1 MDGIKL
7 KKGGIMDTHY
17 LDLRIGIDSID
28 LVKEGNIEGA
38 KVALGVSEDANVLS
52 EFCNML
58 AEKIGASISKFS
70 NVSIVNGNITLAQ
83 QQDPVETLVPK
94 QPQYDELSTPEPEP
108 KTVFG
113 DGDVDMDEE
122 IPLIPDSQGGEES
135 YIDEATGKLLV
146 KSFDTVFDVRNQGGN
161 IIKFIV
167 KNDIYNTSIL
177 ERELNL
183 AHDEVE
189 INESIEEDYIVQ
201 YTDVEGN
208 NQIIGGNIIG

>member
-1 MDGIKL
+1 
-7 KKGGIMDTHY
+7 MDTHY
-17 LDLRIGIDSID
+17 LDLRIGIDSIE

-38 KVALGVSEDANVLS
+38 KVALGVSEDTKVLS

-70 NVSIVNGNITLAQ
+70 NVSIVNGNLTLAQ
-83 QQDPVETLVPK
+83 QPEPVETPT
-94 QPQYDELSTPEPEP
+94 QSYAEDIIEPQYDEPLTSDHETEFV
-108 KTVFG
+108 T
-113 DGDVDMDEE
+113 MDEE
-122 IPLIPDSQGGEES
+122 IPQIPDSQGGEEA
-135 YIDEATGKLLV
+135 YIDETTGKLLV
-146 KSFDTVFDVRNQGGN
+146 KAFDTVFDVRNQGGN

-167 KNDIYNTSIL
+167 KNDNYNTSIL

-208 NQIIGGNIIG
+208 NQIIGGKIIG

>member
-1 MDGIKL
+1 
-7 KKGGIMDTHY
+7 MDTHY

-94 QPQYDELSTPEPEP
+94 QPQYDELSTPTPEPEP

>member
-1 MDGIKL
+1 
-7 KKGGIMDTHY
+7 MDTHY

-52 EFCNML
+52 EFCNIL

-70 NVSIVNGNITLAQ
+70 NVSIVSGNITLAQ
-83 QQDPVETLVPK
+83 QQEPVEAPTPSYSEDTYK
-94 QPQYDELSTPEPEP
+94 QPQYDELSTLEPEPE
-108 KTVFG
+108 TEF
-113 DGDVDMDEE
+113 VDMDEE
-122 IPLIPDSQGGEES
+122 IPLIPVSQGGEES

>member
-1 MDGIKL
+1 
-7 KKGGIMDTHY
+7 MDTHY
-17 LDLRIGIDSID
+17 LDLRIGIDSIE

-38 KVALGVSEDANVLS
+38 KVALGVSEDTKVLS

-70 NVSIVNGNITLAQ
+70 NVSIVNGNLTLTQ
-83 QQDPVETLVPK
+83 QPEPDTPTPSYAEDIIE
-94 QPQYDELSTPEPEP
+94 PQYDEHSTSDHETEFV
-108 KTVFG
+108 T
-113 DGDVDMDEE
+113 MDEE
-122 IPLIPDSQGGEES
+122 IPQIPDSQGGEEA
-135 YIDEATGKLLV
+135 YIDETTGKLLV
-146 KSFDTVFDVRNQGGN
+146 KAFDTVFDVRNQGGN

>member
-1 MDGIKL
+1 
-7 KKGGIMDTHY
+7 MDTHY
-17 LDLRIGIDSID
+17 LDLRIGIDSIE

-38 KVALGVSEDANVLS
+38 KVALGVSEDTKVLS

-70 NVSIVNGNITLAQ
+70 NVSIVSGNITLAQ
-83 QQDPVETLVPK
+83 QQEPVEAPTPSYSEDTYK
-94 QPQYDELSTPEPEP
+94 QPQYDELSTLEPEPEP
-108 KTVFG
+108 ETEF
-113 DGDVDMDEE
+113 VDMDEE

>member
-1 MDGIKL
+1 
-7 KKGGIMDTHY
+7 MDTHY

-28 LVKEGNIEGA
+28 LVKEGNIDGA

-70 NVSIVNGNITLAQ
+70 NVSIVSGNITLAQ
-83 QQDPVETLVPK
+83 QQEPVETQPPSYSEDTYK
-94 QPQYDELSTPEPEP
+94 QQYDELPTLEPEPE
-108 KTVFG
+108 TEF
-113 DGDVDMDEE
+113 VDMDEE

>member
-1 MDGIKL
+1 
-7 KKGGIMDTHY
+7 MDTHY

-83 QQDPVETLVPK
+83 QQEPVETLVPK

-113 DGDVDMDEE
+113 DVDVDMDEE
-122 IPLIPDSQGGEES
+122 IPLIPDSQGGEEP

>member
-1 MDGIKL
+1 
-7 KKGGIMDTHY
+7 
-17 LDLRIGIDSID
+17 
-28 LVKEGNIEGA
+28 
-38 KVALGVSEDANVLS
+38 
-52 EFCNML
+52 
-58 AEKIGASISKFS
+58 
-70 NVSIVNGNITLAQ
+70 
-83 QQDPVETLVPK
+83 
-94 QPQYDELSTPEPEP
+94 
-108 KTVFG
+108 
-113 DGDVDMDEE
+113 MDEE
-122 IPLIPDSQGGEES
+122 VPLIPDSQGGEES

>member
-1 MDGIKL
+1 
-7 KKGGIMDTHY
+7 MDTHY

-70 NVSIVNGNITLAQ
+70 NVSIVSGNITLAQ
-83 QQDPVETLVPK
+83 QQEPVEAPTPSYSEDTYK
-94 QPQYDELSTPEPEP
+94 QLQYDELSTLEPEPE
-108 KTVFG
+108 TEF
-113 DGDVDMDEE
+113 VDMDEE

>member
-1 MDGIKL
+1 
-7 KKGGIMDTHY
+7 MDTHY

-70 NVSIVNGNITLAQ
+70 NVSIVSGNITLAQ
-83 QQDPVETLVPK
+83 QQEPVETQPPSYSEDTYK
-94 QPQYDELSTPEPEP
+94 QPQYDELSTLEPEPEP
-108 KTVFG
+108 ETEF
-113 DGDVDMDEE
+113 VDMDEE
-122 IPLIPDSQGGEES
+122 IHLIPVSQGGEES

-208 NQIIGGNIIG
+208 NQIIGGKIIG

>member
-1 MDGIKL
+1 
-7 KKGGIMDTHY
+7 MDTHY

-70 NVSIVNGNITLAQ
+70 NVSIVSGNITLAQ
-83 QQDPVETLVPK
+83 QQEPVETQTPSYSEDTYK
-94 QPQYDELSTPEPEP
+94 QPQYDELPTLEPEPEP
-108 KTVFG
+108 ETEF
-113 DGDVDMDEE
+113 VDMDEE

>member
-1 MDGIKL
+1 
-7 KKGGIMDTHY
+7 MDTHY

-83 QQDPVETLVPK
+83 QQEPVETQTPSYSEDTYK
-94 QPQYDELSTPEPEP
+94 QPQYDELPTLEPEPEP
-108 KTVFG
+108 EF
-113 DGDVDMDEE
+113 VDMDEE

-208 NQIIGGNIIG
+208 NQIIGGKIIG

>member
-1 MDGIKL
+1 
-7 KKGGIMDTHY
+7 MDTHY

-70 NVSIVNGNITLAQ
+70 NVSIVSGNITLAQ
-83 QQDPVETLVPK
+83 QQEPVEAPTPSYSEDTYK
-94 QPQYDELSTPEPEP
+94 QPQYDELSTLEPEPE
-108 KTVFG
+108 TEF
-113 DGDVDMDEE
+113 VDMDEE

-183 AHDEVE
+183 THDEVE

>member
-1 MDGIKL
+1 
-7 KKGGIMDTHY
+7 MDTHY

-70 NVSIVNGNITLAQ
+70 NVSIVSGNITLAQ
-83 QQDPVETLVPK
+83 QQEPVETQPPSYSEDTYK
-94 QPQYDELSTPEPEP
+94 QQYDELPTLEPEPE
-108 KTVFG
+108 TEF
-113 DGDVDMDEE
+113 VDMDEE

-183 AHDEVE
+183 THDEVE

>member
-1 MDGIKL
+1 
-7 KKGGIMDTHY
+7 MDTHY

-28 LVKEGNIEGA
+28 LIKEGNIEGA

-83 QQDPVETLVPK
+83 QQEPVEAPTPSYSEDAYK
-94 QPQYDELSTPEPEP
+94 QPQYDELLTLEPEQE
-108 KTVFG
+108 TEF
-113 DGDVDMDEE
+113 VDMDKE

-183 AHDEVE
+183 THDEVE

>member
-1 MDGIKL
+1 
-7 KKGGIMDTHY
+7 MDTHY

-70 NVSIVNGNITLAQ
+70 NVSIVSGNITLAQ
-83 QQDPVETLVPK
+83 QQEPVEAPTPSYSEDTYK
-94 QPQYDELSTPEPEP
+94 QPQYDELSTLEPEPEP
-108 KTVFG
+108 ETEF
-113 DGDVDMDEE
+113 VDMDEE
-122 IPLIPDSQGGEES
+122 IPLITDSQGGEES

>member
-1 MDGIKL
+1 
-7 KKGGIMDTHY
+7 MDTHY

-28 LVKEGNIEGA
+28 LVKEGNIDGA

-83 QQDPVETLVPK
+83 QQEPVETQTPSYSEDTYK
-94 QPQYDELSTPEPEP
+94 QPQYDELPTLEPEPEF
-108 KTVFG
+108 V
-113 DGDVDMDEE
+113 DVDEE
-122 IPLIPDSQGGEES
+122 VPLIPDSQGGEES

-208 NQIIGGNIIG
+208 NQIIGGKIIG

>member
-1 MDGIKL
+1 
-7 KKGGIMDTHY
+7 MDTHY

-70 NVSIVNGNITLAQ
+70 NVSIVSGNITLAQ
-83 QQDPVETLVPK
+83 QQEPVETQPHSYSEDTYK
-94 QPQYDELSTPEPEP
+94 QPQYDELPTLEPKPKPEPE
-108 KTVFG
+108 TEFA
-113 DGDVDMDEE
+113 DMDEE
-122 IPLIPDSQGGEES
+122 ITLIPDSQGGEES

>member
-1 MDGIKL
+1 
-7 KKGGIMDTHY
+7 MDTHY

-70 NVSIVNGNITLAQ
+70 NVSIVSGNITLAQ
-83 QQDPVETLVPK
+83 QQEPVEAPTPSYSEDTYK
-94 QPQYDELSTPEPEP
+94 QPQYDELSTLEPEPE
-108 KTVFG
+108 TEF
-113 DGDVDMDEE
+113 VDMDEE

-183 AHDEVE
+183 THDEVE

-208 NQIIGGNIIG
+208 NQIIGGNIID

>member
-1 MDGIKL
+1 
-7 KKGGIMDTHY
+7 MDTHY

-83 QQDPVETLVPK
+83 QQEPVETPTPSYAEDIIEPK
-94 QPQYDELSTPEPEP
+94 YDESLTPDLETE
-108 KTVFG
+108 F
-113 DGDVDMDEE
+113 VDMNEE
-122 IPLIPDSQGGEES
+122 IPQIHDSQGGEEG
-135 YIDEATGKLLV
+135 YIDETTGKLLV
-146 KSFDTVFDVRNQGGN
+146 KAFDTVFDVRNQGGN

-167 KNDIYNTSIL
+167 KNDNYNTSIL

-208 NQIIGGNIIG
+208 NQIIGGKIIG

>member
-1 MDGIKL
+1 
-7 KKGGIMDTHY
+7 MDTHY

-28 LVKEGNIEGA
+28 LVKEGNIDGA

-70 NVSIVNGNITLAQ
+70 NVSIVSGNITLAQ
-83 QQDPVETLVPK
+83 QQEPVEAPTPSYSEDTYK
-94 QPQYDELSTPEPEP
+94 QHQYDELSTLEPEHE
-108 KTVFG
+108 TEF
-113 DGDVDMDEE
+113 VDMDEE

-167 KNDIYNTSIL
+167 KNDNYNTSIL

>member
-1 MDGIKL
+1 
-7 KKGGIMDTHY
+7 MDTHY

-28 LVKEGNIEGA
+28 LIKEGNIEGA

-83 QQDPVETLVPK
+83 QQEPVETQTPSYSEDTYK
-94 QPQYDELSTPEPEP
+94 QPQYDELPTLEPESE
-108 KTVFG
+108 TEF
-113 DGDVDMDEE
+113 VDMDEE
-122 IPLIPDSQGGEES
+122 VPPIPDSQGGEES

-183 AHDEVE
+183 THDEVE

>member
-1 MDGIKL
+1 
-7 KKGGIMDTHY
+7 MDTHY

-70 NVSIVNGNITLAQ
+70 NVSIVSGNITLAQ
-83 QQDPVETLVPK
+83 QQEPVEAPTPSYSEDTHK
-94 QPQYDELSTPEPEP
+94 QPQYDEPSTLEPEPEP
-108 KTVFG
+108 ETEF
-113 DGDVDMDEE
+113 VDMEE

>member
-1 MDGIKL
+1 
-7 KKGGIMDTHY
+7 MDTHY
-17 LDLRIGIDSID
+17 LDLRIGIDSIE

-38 KVALGVSEDANVLS
+38 KVALGVSEDTKVLS

-83 QQDPVETLVPK
+83 QQDPVETQPPSYSEDTYK
-94 QPQYDELSTPEPEP
+94 QPQYDELPTLEPEPE
-108 KTVFG
+108 TEFVA
-113 DGDVDMDEE
+113 MEEE
-122 IPLIPDSQGGEES
+122 IPQIHDSQGGEDA
-135 YIDEATGKLLV
+135 YIDETTGKLLV
-146 KSFDTVFDVRNQGGN
+146 KAFDTVFDVRNQGGN

>member
-1 MDGIKL
+1 
-7 KKGGIMDTHY
+7 MDTHY
-17 LDLRIGIDSID
+17 LDLRIGIDSIE

-38 KVALGVSEDANVLS
+38 KVALGVSEDAKVLS

-58 AEKIGASISKFS
+58 VEKIGASISKFS

-83 QQDPVETLVPK
+83 QPEPVETPTPSYAEDIIE
-94 QPQYDELSTPEPEP
+94 PQYDEFPTPEPDP
-108 KTVFG
+108 KNEFVN
-113 DGDVDMDEE
+113 MDEE
-122 IPLIPDSQGGEES
+122 IPQIPDSQGGEEA
-135 YIDEATGKLLV
+135 YIDETTGKLLV
-146 KSFDTVFDVRNQGGN
+146 KAFDTVFDVRNQGGN

-167 KNDIYNTSIL
+167 KNDNYNTSIL

-208 NQIIGGNIIG
+208 NQIIGGKIIG

>member
-1 MDGIKL
+1 
-7 KKGGIMDTHY
+7 MDTHY

-70 NVSIVNGNITLAQ
+70 NVSIVSGNITLAQ
-83 QQDPVETLVPK
+83 QQEPVEAPTPSYSEDTYK
-94 QPQYDELSTPEPEP
+94 QPQYDELSTLEPEPEP
-108 KTVFG
+108 ETEF
-113 DGDVDMDEE
+113 VDIDEE
-122 IPLIPDSQGGEES
+122 IHLIPDSQGGEES

>member
-1 MDGIKL
+1 
-7 KKGGIMDTHY
+7 MDTHY

-70 NVSIVNGNITLAQ
+70 NVSIVSGNITLAQ
-83 QQDPVETLVPK
+83 QQEPVETQPPSYSEDTYK
-94 QPQYDELSTPEPEP
+94 QPQYDELPTLEPEPEP
-108 KTVFG
+108 EFVG
-113 DGDVDMDEE
+113 VDEE

>member
-1 MDGIKL
+1 
-7 KKGGIMDTHY
+7 MDTHY

-83 QQDPVETLVPK
+83 QQEPVEAPTPSYSEDTYK
-94 QPQYDELSTPEPEP
+94 QPQYDELPTEPEPE
-108 KTVFG
+108 TEF
-113 DGDVDMDEE
+113 VDMDEE
-122 IPLIPDSQGGEES
+122 IPLITDSQGGEES

>member
-1 MDGIKL
+1 
-7 KKGGIMDTHY
+7 MDTHY

-83 QQDPVETLVPK
+83 QPEPETPTPSYAEDIIE
-94 QPQYDELSTPEPEP
+94 PQYDEHSTSDHETEFV
-108 KTVFG
+108 T
-113 DGDVDMDEE
+113 MDEE
-122 IPLIPDSQGGEES
+122 IPQIPDSQGGEET
-135 YIDEATGKLLV
+135 YIDETTGKLLV
-146 KSFDTVFDVRNQGGN
+146 KAFDTVFDVRNQGGN

>member
-1 MDGIKL
+1 
-7 KKGGIMDTHY
+7 MDTHY

-70 NVSIVNGNITLAQ
+70 NVSIVSGNITLAQ
-83 QQDPVETLVPK
+83 QQEPVETQTPSYSEDTYK
-94 QPQYDELSTPEPEP
+94 QQYDELPTLEPEHE
-108 KTVFG
+108 TEF
-113 DGDVDMDEE
+113 VDMDEE

>member
-1 MDGIKL
+1 
-7 KKGGIMDTHY
+7 MDTHY

-70 NVSIVNGNITLAQ
+70 NVSIVSGNITLVQ
-83 QQDPVETLVPK
+83 QQEPVEVPVPSYEEDIIE
-94 QPQYDELSTPEPEP
+94 PQYDEFPTPELDP
-108 KTVFG
+108 KNEFVT
-113 DGDVDMDEE
+113 MDEE
-122 IPLIPDSQGGEES
+122 ITPTPDSQGGEEA

-146 KSFDTVFDVRNQGGN
+146 KAFDTVFDVRNQGGN

>member
-1 MDGIKL
+1 
-7 KKGGIMDTHY
+7 MDTHY

-38 KVALGVSEDANVLS
+38 KAALGVSEDANVLS

-70 NVSIVNGNITLAQ
+70 NVSIVSGNITLAQ
-83 QQDPVETLVPK
+83 QQEPVEAQTPSYSEDTYK
-94 QPQYDELSTPEPEP
+94 QQYDELPTLEPEPE
-108 KTVFG
+108 TEF
-113 DGDVDMDEE
+113 VDMDEE

>member
-1 MDGIKL
+1 
-7 KKGGIMDTHY
+7 MDTHY
-17 LDLRIGIDSID
+17 LDLRIGIDSIN
-28 LVKEGNIEGA
+28 LIKEGNIEGA

-70 NVSIVNGNITLAQ
+70 NVSIVSGNITLAQ
-83 QQDPVETLVPK
+83 QQEPVEAQTPSYSEDTYK
-94 QPQYDELSTPEPEP
+94 QSQYDELPTLEPEPE
-108 KTVFG
+108 TEF
-113 DGDVDMDEE
+113 VDMDEE

>member
-1 MDGIKL
+1 
-7 KKGGIMDTHY
+7 MDTHY

-83 QQDPVETLVPK
+83 QPEPETPTPSYAEDIIE
-94 QPQYDELSTPEPEP
+94 PQYDEHSTSDHETEFV
-108 KTVFG
+108 T
-113 DGDVDMDEE
+113 MDEE
-122 IPLIPDSQGGEES
+122 IPQIPDSQGGEEA
-135 YIDEATGKLLV
+135 YIDETTGKLLV
-146 KSFDTVFDVRNQGGN
+146 KAFDTVFDVRNQGGN

-208 NQIIGGNIIG
+208 NQIIGGKIIG

>member
-1 MDGIKL
+1 
-7 KKGGIMDTHY
+7 MDTHY
-17 LDLRIGIDSID
+17 LDLRIGIDSIE

-38 KVALGVSEDANVLS
+38 KVALGVSEDAKVLS

-58 AEKIGASISKFS
+58 VEKIGASISKFS

-83 QQDPVETLVPK
+83 QPEPVETPTPSYAEDIIE
-94 QPQYDELSTPEPEP
+94 PQYDEFPTPEPDP
-108 KTVFG
+108 KNEFVN
-113 DGDVDMDEE
+113 MDEE
-122 IPLIPDSQGGEES
+122 IPQIPDSQGGEEA
-135 YIDEATGKLLV
+135 YIDETTGKLLV
-146 KSFDTVFDVRNQGGN
+146 KAFDTVFDVRNQGGN

-167 KNDIYNTSIL
+167 KNDSYNTSIL

-208 NQIIGGNIIG
+208 NQIIGGKIIG

>member
-1 MDGIKL
+1 
-7 KKGGIMDTHY
+7 MDTHY

-38 KVALGVSEDANVLS
+38 KAALGVSEDANVLS

-70 NVSIVNGNITLAQ
+70 NVSIVSGNITLAQ
-83 QQDPVETLVPK
+83 QQEPVEAPTPSYSEDTYK
-94 QPQYDELSTPEPEP
+94 QPQYDELSTLEPEPE
-108 KTVFG
+108 TEF
-113 DGDVDMDEE
+113 VDMDEE
-122 IPLIPDSQGGEES
+122 IPLITDSQGGEES

>member
-1 MDGIKL
+1 
-7 KKGGIMDTHY
+7 MDTHY

-83 QQDPVETLVPK
+83 QQEPVETQTPSYSEDTYK
-94 QPQYDELSTPEPEP
+94 QPQYDELPTLEPEPEF
-108 KTVFG
+108 V
-113 DGDVDMDEE
+113 DVDEE
-122 IPLIPDSQGGEES
+122 VPLIPDSQGGEES

>member
-1 MDGIKL
+1 
-7 KKGGIMDTHY
+7 MDTHY

-83 QQDPVETLVPK
+83 QQEPVETQTPSYSEDTYK
-94 QPQYDELSTPEPEP
+94 QPQYDEHSTSDHETEFV
-108 KTVFG
+108 T
-113 DGDVDMDEE
+113 MDEE
-122 IPLIPDSQGGEES
+122 IPQIPDSQGGEEA
-135 YIDEATGKLLV
+135 YIDETTGKLLV
-146 KSFDTVFDVRNQGGN
+146 KAFDTVFDVRNQGGN